1 MSSETTTRLCSIDEL
16 VASLRALPAEAFD
29 VTPGPVQQFL
39 REHPVAADS
48 LQPYLCWDAQH
59 YTRNLIDK
67 TELYELVAV
76 CWEVGQQSS
85 IHNHHNQN
93 CWMAAPIGRL
103 VVQNYRAD
111 FEDVVK
117 GKCSIVPTYTVEITQ
132 SSPAYVDPAEPIHKV
147 VNPRQNQARAVTLH
161 VYSRPFNRCVVY
173 SQEQGTCGE
182 IELHN
187 TTEYGVGPS
196 TPARR

>member
-1 MSSETTTRLCSIDEL
+1 MSSETAARACSIDEL
-16 VASLRALPAEAFD
+16 VTGLRKLPAAAFD

-39 REHPVAADS
+39 REHPVAPES
-48 LQPYLCWDAQH
+48 LQRYLCWDTQH

-67 TELYELVAV
+67 TELYELIAV

-103 VVQNYRAD
+103 VVQNYRAN
-111 FEDVVK
+111 FEDVK
-117 GKCSIVPTYTVEITQ
+117 TGKCEIVPTYTVEITPA
-132 SSPAYVDPAEPIHKV
+132 SPAFVDPAEPIHKV
-147 VNPRQNQARAVTLH
+147 LNPRENQERAVTLH
-161 VYSRPFNRCVVY
+161 VYSRPYNRCVVY
-173 SQEQGTCGE
+173 SEQGTCGE

-187 TTEYGVGPS
+187 TTEYGKK
-196 TPARR
+196 RL